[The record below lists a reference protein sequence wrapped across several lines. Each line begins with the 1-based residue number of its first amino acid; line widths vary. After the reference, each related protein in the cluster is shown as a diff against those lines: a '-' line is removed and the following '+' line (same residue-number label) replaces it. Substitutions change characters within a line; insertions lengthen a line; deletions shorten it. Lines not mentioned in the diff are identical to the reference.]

1 MGEEV
6 KDNNNIIDDTKGNEE
21 AKNEVK
27 NNETKEQEGKN
38 EPVDENK
45 IISEYLRKIGLSDND
60 SVEDIIKKHNEDVE
74 KNKTETQK
82 KDDVIKNTTKKYIKE
97 KERADEAEAKLI
109 AYQLGCK
116 KELVD
121 DVVVIAKSKLKD
133 GKSMSDIITE
143 IKNSDRGS
151 FFFDIEEDE
160 EEEKTT
166 KTRKTKSNT
175 RGIVKEEESNKDN
188 KDKEK
193 ESVVDRLFKNKK
205 EKKSYYFKN

>member
-6 KDNNNIIDDTKGNEE
+6 KDNDNIIDDTKDNE
-21 AKNEVK
+21 KMK
-27 NNETKEQEGKN
+27 DNETKEQEEKN

-74 KNKTETQK
+74 KSKIETQK
-82 KDDVIKNTTKKYIKE
+82 KDDIIKSTTKKYIKE

-160 EEEKTT
+160 EEMEKPS
-166 KTRKTKSNT
+166 KNKNT
-175 RGIVKEEESNKDN
+175 RGKVEEKKKEN
-188 KDKEK
+188 EK
-193 ESVVDRLFKNKK
+193 ESVVDRLFKNKPT
-205 EKKSYYFKN
+205 KKPYYFKN

>member
-6 KDNNNIIDDTKGNEE
+6 KDNIVDETKGKE
-21 AKNEVK
+21 EVK
-27 NNETKEQEGKN
+27 DEEIKEQEKDNKN
-38 EPVDENK
+38 ESVDENK
-45 IISEYLRKIGLSDND
+45 IISEYLKKIGLSEND
-60 SVEDIIKKHNEDVE
+60 SVEDIIKKHNDDVE

-82 KDDVIKNTTKKYIKE
+82 KDDVIKSTTKKYIKE

-121 DVVVIAKSKLKD
+121 DVVIIAKSKLKD

-151 FFFDIEEDE
+151 FFFDIEENE
-160 EEEKTT
+160 EEMEKPS
-166 KTRKTKSNT
+166 KNKNT
-175 RGIVKEEESNKDN
+175 RGKVGEKKKEE
-188 KDKEK
+188 EK
-193 ESVVDRLFKNKK
+193 ESVVDRLFKNKPT
-205 EKKSYYFKN
+205 KKPYYFKN

>member
-6 KDNNNIIDDTKGNEE
+6 KDNIVDETKGKE
-21 AKNEVK
+21 EVK
-27 NNETKEQEGKN
+27 DEEIKEQEKDNKN
-38 EPVDENK
+38 ESVDENK
-45 IISEYLRKIGLSDND
+45 IISEYLKKIGLSEND
-60 SVEDIIKKHNEDVE
+60 SVEDIIKKHNDDVE

-82 KDDVIKNTTKKYIKE
+82 KDDVIKSTTKKYIKE

-121 DVVVIAKSKLKD
+121 DVVIIAKSKLKD

-160 EEEKTT
+160 EEMEKPS
-166 KTRKTKSNT
+166 KIKNT
-175 RGIVKEEESNKDN
+175 RGKVGEKKKED
-188 KDKEK
+188 EK
-193 ESVVDRLFKNKK
+193 ESVVDRLFKNKPT
-205 EKKSYYFKN
+205 KKPYYFKN

>member
-6 KDNNNIIDDTKGNEE
+6 KDNIVDETKGKE
-21 AKNEVK
+21 EVK
-27 NNETKEQEGKN
+27 DEEIKEQEKDNKN

-45 IISEYLRKIGLSDND
+45 IISEYLKKIGLSEND
-60 SVEDIIKKHNEDVE
+60 SVEDIIKKHNDDVE
-74 KNKTETQK
+74 KNKTDAQK

-121 DVVVIAKSKLKD
+121 DVVIIAKSKLKD

-151 FFFDIEEDE
+151 FFFDIEEEDKKE
-160 EEEKTT
+160 MEKPL
-166 KTRKTKSNT
+166 KNKNT
-175 RGIVKEEESNKDN
+175 RGKVEEKKKED
-188 KDKEK
+188 EK
-193 ESVVDRLFKNKK
+193 ESVVDRLFKNKPT
-205 EKKSYYFKN
+205 KKSYYFKN

>member
-1 MGEEV
+1 MG
-6 KDNNNIIDDTKGNEE
+6 DN
-21 AKNEVK
+21 NEVK
-27 NNETKEQEGKN
+27 GTDAPKEEKSGTNPEVVKTEPEKKDEVKTEPINEEK
-38 EPVDENK
+38 V
-45 IISEYLRKIGLSDND
+45 ISEYLKKIGLADGD
-60 SVEDIIKKHNEDVE
+60 SVEDIIKKHNEDAE
-74 KNKTETQK
+74 KNKTDLEK
-82 KDDVIKNTTKKYIKE
+82 KNDIVKKTTKKYLEE

-121 DVVVIAKSKLKD
+121 DIVIIAKSKLED
-133 GKSMSDIITE
+133 GKTMSDIITE

-151 FFFDIEEDE
+151 FFFDSEDE
-160 EEEKTT
+160 EEEQTT

-175 RGIVKEEESNKDN
+175 RGIVKEEGNT
-188 KDKEK
+188 DKEK